1 MCTAVFEIV
10 GKCRIVKRMVARC
23 EHPSVRGAEVF
34 RHQTVREFSRPP
46 APIKMD
52 GGKYCNRASVF
63 RMIKFY
69 QKFPDREKVATLSQQ
84 LTWSHFV
91 ELLPIK
97 DDLKMDFYAAMCKS
111 ERWTVRTLRDRKNS
125 LLYER
130 TAIILF
136 LFNYTEI
143 INMNGY
149 ITAQEAA
156 DKWGI
161 TVRQVQSLC
170 KQERIKGAVMLS
182 RIWIIPEDAEKPTI
196 TRTRKAFG
204 TK

>member
-1 MCTAVFEIV
+1 MS
-10 GKCRIVKRMVARC
+10 
-23 EHPSVRGAEVF
+23 P
-34 RHQTVREFSRPP
+34 
-46 APIKMD
+46 
-52 GGKYCNRASVF
+52 
-63 RMIKFY
+63 
-69 QKFPDREKVATLSQQ
+69 Q

-91 ELLPIK
+91 ELLPIE
-97 DDLKMDFYAAMCKS
+97 DDLKRDFYAAMCKS
-111 ERWTVRTLRDRKNS
+111 EGWTVRTLRDRKNS